1 MKDSQNININI
12 SPKSILVFF
21 SLLGVLFLV
30 FLIKDIVA
38 IFLISVIV
46 FIGLNPL
53 VNKLANY
60 KIPRSVSVI
69 SLYLMFF
76 GLIVFM
82 FYLITPQILNQVK
95 DMSESLPSFV
105 ADLHESFDFVP
116 EYNEFS
122 VGFKNSFDD
131 FANNFSSY
139 IGDIFSVAT
148 RFFGILT
155 SFVLILILVLYMT
168 VAGDEIETF
177 LKSIFP
183 KSKSEKVARRIKM
196 IQVKIGSWLRGQF
209 ILMLAV
215 GSLSFIGLTI
225 LGVDY
230 ALTLAVL
237 AGILEIIPL
246 FGPLFSAIPAI
257 FIGFTQSPTLALL
270 VLALYVGIQQ
280 LENHLL
286 VPKVMQKTTGLSP
299 VVILLAVLIGG
310 KLLGFLGIVL
320 AVPLALVVSVF
331 LEEVIEKNQTR

>member
-1 MKDSQNININI
+1 MKDSKNISINI

-21 SLLGVLFLV
+21 SLLGALFLV
-30 FLIKDIVA
+30 FLIKDIIA
-38 IFLISVIV
+38 IFLISAII

-53 VNKLANY
+53 VNKLATY

-76 GLIVFM
+76 GLIGFM
-82 FYLITPQILNQVK
+82 FYLITPQVLSQVK
-95 DMSESLPSFV
+95 DMSESLPDFV
-105 ADLHESFDFVP
+105 SNLHENFDFVP

-122 VGFKNSFDD
+122 VGLKDSLDD

-148 RFFGILT
+148 RFFGILA
-155 SFVLILILVLYMT
+155 SFVLILVLVLYMT

-183 KSKSEKVARRIKM
+183 KSKSEKVAKKIKM

-209 ILMLAV
+209 ILMLVV
-215 GSLSFIGLTI
+215 GFLSFIGLTM

-237 AGILEIIPL
+237 AGILEIIPF
-246 FGPLFSAIPAI
+246 FGPVISAIPAI

-286 VPKVMQKTTGLSP
+286 VPKVMQRTTGLSP
-299 VVILLAVLIGG
+299 VVVLLAILIGG

-320 AVPLALVVSVF
+320 AVPAALVVSVF
-331 LEEVIEKNQTR
+331 LEEVIEKNQGR